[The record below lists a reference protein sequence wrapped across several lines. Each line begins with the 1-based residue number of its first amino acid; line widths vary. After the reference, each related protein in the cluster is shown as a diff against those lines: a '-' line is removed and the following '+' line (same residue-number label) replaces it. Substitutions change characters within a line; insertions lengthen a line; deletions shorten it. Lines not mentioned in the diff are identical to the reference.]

1 MPDGEIAGQ
10 VGRLLQGARA
20 RARMTQARLAQRAG
34 SSQQWVS
41 RVERGAVDLRLSD
54 AERLFEAARVRLVV
68 RTAGRTDEP
77 VADPDLLTGV
87 DGGGDASAAALGGAL
102 VEELAAFRHVLRVF
116 GSVPYVVAGR
126 FAALAQGVPV
136 RPYRLDL
143 VVAECDTDAA
153 TQALA
158 LLSALRWSDR
168 LQDFLSFDIDVGRPG
183 ERRWRIAGL
192 TELAI
197 DVVPELPAA
206 LMVGVEE
213 RLLPVVPLTVLLRD
227 DPDVA
232 ELHTRCAT

>member
-20 RARMTQARLAQRAG
+20 RARMTQARLAERAG

-41 RVERGAVDLRLSD
+41 LVERGAVDLRLSD

-68 RTAGRTDEP
+68 RTAGRADEP

-87 DGGGDASAAALGGAL
+87 DYGDEAPAAGHVGPLVRQLGAYG
-102 VEELAAFRHVLRVF
+102 HVLRVF

-153 TQALA
+153 TQALGM
-158 LLSALRWSDR
+158 LSALRWSDR

-206 LMVGVEE
+206 LTVRVEE
-213 RLLPVVPLTVLLRD
+213 RLLLVVPLTVLLRG

-232 ELHTRCAT
+232 ELHSRCAT